1 MTRTPLTTLTLTA
14 EMTTQDRVRAV
25 ARHLDTDPMW
35 VLLTTWGMRTRR
47 GVEEPAVFLEFLPA
61 EDVVADIR
69 ETDGAWHDRTR
80 GLWSVPDTALSELFA
95 RILPGYAYAV
105 LTDSGEIYENQ
116 DFRPESRYSP
126 KVFERLDA
134 SVLVH
139 RSEAVIALRTAGLS
153 VDLTEPVCVHDGDGF
168 VPLPEY
174 AGFTRLPFLL
184 IRCRDALGLTACAV
198 WSPFAGVVMDVAQVP
213 SLCADR
219 MVSTFT
225 QGLLAL
231 RNPPILTEDPEAA
244 ERGGLADAM
253 ISAFGPALDRIS
265 DKLFWHR
272 IGLVPSCWAG
282 FSVPARKDP
291 AQQRLWADA
300 GTYAWVSRGFP
311 HFYAALNVAT
321 GGLEVDRPVMIAEK
335 VIRRD
340 VLTDTGK
347 TNTLLHELAHHVHW
361 ESEPYGTRD
370 PHHGFWF
377 HVALIALMIAV
388 HGRTASVWAYASVS
402 MERYAEDADAD
413 DPLGCPDHAHLVF
426 AAMFVADVV
435 LSGADIVNGA
445 VDATGI
451 VRETAGLRADIGPD
465 GLRELTT
472 PEACRISVLASPWDE
487 DDESIQDEFVLR
499 RKG

>member
-1 MTRTPLTTLTLTA
+1 MTHTPLTALTLTE
-14 EMTTQDRVRAV
+14 EMSTQDRVRAA

-47 GVEEPAVFLEFLPA
+47 GVEESAVFLEFLPA
-61 EDVVADIR
+61 EDVVAAIR
-69 ETDGAWHDRTR
+69 ETDGAWHDRKR
-80 GLWSVPDTALSELFA
+80 GLWSVPDTALSALFE

-105 LTDSGEIYENQ
+105 LTDNGEIYENQ
-116 DFRPESRYSP
+116 DFRPESRHSP

-134 SVLVH
+134 SVLVR
-139 RSEAVIALRTAGLS
+139 RSEAVTALRDVGLHA
-153 VDLTEPVCVHDGDGF
+153 DLTEPVCVHDGDGF

-184 IRCRDALGLTACAV
+184 IRCRDAFGLTACAV

-225 QGLLAL
+225 QGLRAL
-231 RNPPILTEDPEAA
+231 RNPPVLTEDPEAA
-244 ERGGLADAM
+244 ERDGLADAM

-282 FSVPARKDP
+282 FSVPARNNP

-435 LSGADIVNGA
+435 LSGADIVSGA
-445 VDATGI
+445 VDVTGI

-465 GLRELTT
+465 GFRELTT
-472 PEACRISVLASPWDE
+472 PEACRISALDSPWDE
-487 DDESIQDEFVLR
+487 DDESVQDEFVR
-499 RKG
+499 RHRG